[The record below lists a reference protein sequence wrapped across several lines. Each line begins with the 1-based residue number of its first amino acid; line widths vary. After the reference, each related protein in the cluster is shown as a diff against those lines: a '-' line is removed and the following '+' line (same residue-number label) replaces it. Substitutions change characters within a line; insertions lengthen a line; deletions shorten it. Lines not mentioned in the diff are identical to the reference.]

1 MISEHWLH
9 YCLISTTSLSVQI
22 TQFQVS
28 VILQIKMV
36 SHMHPHKN
44 ENVVPSFGFER
55 NNTAIINFN
64 FEHSRKWLTLMQS
77 FIWHNHLLFNYLIN
91 KNMISYVNH
100 TRHFVTSL
108 FILYCVFEILNNNFI
123 NIVNIEIVIMYSNHE
138 YGNLNIIK
146 TNAEGIILLK

>member
-1 MISEHWLH
+1 
-9 YCLISTTSLSVQI
+9 
-22 TQFQVS
+22 
-28 VILQIKMV
+28 
-36 SHMHPHKN
+36 
-44 ENVVPSFGFER
+44 
-55 NNTAIINFN
+55 
-64 FEHSRKWLTLMQS
+64 
-77 FIWHNHLLFNYLIN
+77 
-91 KNMISYVNH
+91 MISYVNH